1 MVTVIPAI
9 IGVGTVMGSGL
20 RKLSKQA
27 QSQVSRYNSHPS
39 NYRCRNPNKNCLRM
53 CILKKCQQ
61 EKKAYTK
68 KTPHALDLIRFL

>member
-1 MVTVIPAI
+1 MTAQSPKLTGLMVTVIPAI

-53 CILKKCQQ
+53 CILVP
-61 EKKAYTK
+61 TH
-68 KTPHALDLIRFL
+68 PIV